1 VAGAQVKFSDKST
14 GSPTG
19 WLWDFGDGTISYE
32 QNPSHVYQNPG
43 AYTISLIA
51 NTSSASSKATK
62 KVKVYGSKTSSSSV
76 QSIELVP
83 DFNVSPS
90 TPEVGMAVQFTD
102 SSTGNPASWS
112 WDFGDGSQGS
122 GKNPQHSYQASG
134 ALNIKLTISNGA
146 QSKSVTRPINVLAL
160 LTPDFSF
167 SPGSPK
173 AGDYIQFQDS
183 SAGNPTSWSWDFGDG
198 SKSMVKNPQYAYSQ
212 AGTYSATLSV
222 SNGYYTKS
230 IAKTIVVNPVIQADF
245 GYSPTNPVVGTS
257 IQFSDKSSGNITTWS
272 WKFGD
277 SGTSSLK
284 NPTHAYSAAGTYN
297 VTLTVSDGASSN
309 SMTQTVTVTTSIVAG
324 FSFDPASPV
333 VNQQVQFLDSTQGTP
348 TSWSWDF
355 GDAATSTSKNPTH
368 TYSQAGTY
376 TVKLTASDGTNS
388 SAKIK
393 SLTVS
398 SPSSSKVITATSCAL
413 ADVQAAIA
421 TAKAGDTV
429 VVPNGT
435 VTWGSQLYITKGIT
449 LKAASVGG
457 VTIIAG
463 FEGKNWGSDNFL
475 IRFQPQDP
483 ANNKTFRLS
492 GFKLDCNNKVDA
504 ILLVNTSTTEEIN
517 QVRIDH
523 NEISNLQTDINARY
537 LETDGLIWGVADNN
551 IFHND
556 DTDAVYRTWQAL
568 GYNGGQ
574 SIWQNHPFNF
584 GSEKQ
589 FYFEDNTFYT
599 KNILVGC
606 GGGGRYCLRH
616 NDIIVKRNS
625 IITVYMFDLHGNM
638 GSGQNWGGIG
648 CELYDNRIDMGN
660 NGLNLIDARGG
671 KALIYNNTISNLGQY
686 QSVYY
691 QVREEYNDS
700 LNPPAKHSVSG
711 QPQYVSETY
720 FFNQVINGS
729 KPLPPN
735 VNVTQTIDYGGS
747 EGIVPRED
755 FNYFREK
762 ASFDGSSGVGVG
774 PVSQRPAYCSKEG
787 VVWWATDENKLYRWH
802 NGTWELYYTPYTYP
816 HPLRNRLND

>member
-1 VAGAQVKFSDKST
+1 MLIYHYRKRIIVFSLIFLIFIFSCSLFSQITTKKYSIKDLDLISPKLKAAFYHYPSLPVKGQEIKFIDRSSGNPEKWLWSFGDGETSTEINPLHTYGSPNSYFVTLKISRGKVSSLKSETILIKVSANSEAEELSADFVYEPLVVQAGEPVQFIDKST
-14 GSPTG
+14 GNPTKRV
-19 WLWDFGDGTISYE
+19 WQFGY
-32 QNPSHVYQNPG
+32 
-43 AYTISLIA
+43 
-51 NTSSASSKATK
+51 
-62 KVKVYGSKTSSSSV
+62 
-76 QSIELVP
+76 
-83 DFNVSPS
+83 F
-90 TPEVGMAVQFTD
+90 
-102 SSTGNPASWS
+102 
-112 WDFGDGSQGS
+112 
-122 GKNPQHSYQASG
+122 
-134 ALNIKLTISNGA
+134 
-146 QSKSVTRPINVLAL
+146 
-160 LTPDFSF
+160 DFS
-167 SPGSPK
+167 
-173 AGDYIQFQDS
+173 
-183 SAGNPTSWSWDFGDG
+183 
-198 SKSMVKNPQYAYSQ
+198 
-212 AGTYSATLSV
+212 LL
-222 SNGYYTKS
+222 
-230 IAKTIVVNPVIQADF
+230 
-245 GYSPTNPVVGTS
+245 TNPVN
-257 IQFSDKSSGNITTWS
+257 IFYSG
-272 WKFGD
+272 
-277 SGTSSLK
+277 
-284 NPTHAYSAAGTYN
+284 GTYK
-297 VTLTVSDGASSN
+297 V
-309 SMTQTVTVTTSIVAG
+309 
-324 FSFDPASPV
+324 
-333 VNQQVQFLDSTQGTP
+333 
-348 TSWSWDF
+348 
-355 GDAATSTSKNPTH
+355 
-368 TYSQAGTY
+368 
-376 TVKLTASDGTNS
+376 
-388 SAKIK
+388 
-393 SLTVS
+393 SLTVKNDS
-398 SPSSSKVITATSCAL
+398 GSDRIDKYVKVDSAPVGKNIAKSCSL
-413 ADVQAAIA
+413 KDVQAAIA

-816 HPLRNRLND
+816 HPLRTILAD